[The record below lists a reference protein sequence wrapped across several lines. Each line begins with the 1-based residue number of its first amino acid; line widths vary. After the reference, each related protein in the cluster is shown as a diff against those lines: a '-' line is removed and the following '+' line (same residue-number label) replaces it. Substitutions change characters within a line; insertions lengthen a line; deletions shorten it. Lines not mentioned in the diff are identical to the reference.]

1 MMMKRTSQKKALYT
15 IIFASVFTAIIA
27 VLTFFVKIPSHNGY
41 VHIGDSVIYI
51 ASCILPTPFAVFCA
65 AIGGAL
71 ADTIGGYI
79 IYIVPTL
86 IIKALISLCFDNKG
100 KKIVSK
106 RNIIGLIPASII
118 TILGYYV
125 AEVVLVALST
135 SRGFSQILSNLF
147 TSVTWISALYCIP
160 GNITQAVASVIVFI
174 LFGIALD
181 KIKFKDKI

>member
-1 MMMKRTSQKKALYT
+1 MKRTQQKNLLYT
-15 IIFASVFTAIIA
+15 IILASIFTAIIT

-41 VHIGDSVIYI
+41 VHIGDSVIFI
-51 ASCILPTPFAVFCA
+51 AACVLPTPFALCCA

-71 ADTIGGYI
+71 ADTIGGYV
-79 IYIVPTL
+79 IYIIPTL
-86 IIKALISLCFDNKG
+86 IIKALISLWFDNKG

-135 SRGFSQILSNLF
+135 SSGFSQIFRNLF
-147 TSVTWISALYCIP
+147 TSIPWISALYCIP
-160 GNITQAVASVIVFI
+160 GNITQAVASIIVFI
-174 LFGIALD
+174 LLGLALD